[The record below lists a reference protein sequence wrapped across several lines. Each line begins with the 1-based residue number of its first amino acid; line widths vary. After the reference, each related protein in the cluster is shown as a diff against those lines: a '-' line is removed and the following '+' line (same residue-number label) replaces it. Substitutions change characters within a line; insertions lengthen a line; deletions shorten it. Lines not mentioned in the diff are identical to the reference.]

1 MEFVLTTQGARS
13 LVHQGYKYT
22 LSRRTADG
30 QTYWRCHDRSCPG
43 IAVTDTTNQ
52 LVSCNN
58 KHSHP
63 PNTAERAAEVV
74 KERMKKR
81 AKEETAPIPCE
92 DDAKDPRQLL
102 FECVA
107 LLYRELV
114 YWLQVS
120 TKTHDG
126 RPVFAKLALAT
137 CSHTGIPLITID
149 YIS

>member
-1 MEFVLTTQGARS
+1 MQ
-13 LVHQGYKYT
+13 Q
-22 LSRRTADG
+22 
-30 QTYWRCHDRSCPG
+30 QTFP
-43 IAVTDTTNQ
+43 
-52 LVSCNN
+52 
-58 KHSHP
+58 P
-63 PNTAERAAEVV
+63 PNTADRAAEVV

-92 DDAKDPRQLL
+92 DDAKGPRQLL

-114 YWLQVS
+114 YWFQVS

-126 RPVFAKLALAT
+126 RLVFAKLALAT
-137 CSHTGIPLITID
+137 CSHTGIPPITID